1 MGKNERREIREADS
15 GKEKSAGSS
24 IAVQAGI
31 LAIATIV
38 VRIIGLLYRA
48 PLTAIIGDEG
58 NGYYGAA
65 YNIYMII
72 LILSSNSLPAAI
84 SRQMS
89 TKIAVGEYRN
99 AQRTF
104 HCALIYSLIVGAAGS
119 LLLYFGAGVLVKHNA
134 VPVLRVFAPT
144 VFLFGILG
152 AVRGYFQ
159 ANQSMVQT
167 SVSQILEQIANAAVS
182 IGAASILIRTA
193 SIHANP
199 TEKAVRGAMGSAM
212 GTGIGVA
219 TALIF
224 MVITYLRHRKGFFSR
239 IALDMGST
247 DSYARIMKS
256 TILVVTPFIV
266 SSFILNLT
274 TTLDQMIYLNM
285 LIDGR
290 GLPEAAVTT
299 VFGLFSNKAVVITNI
314 PISVATAVSAA
325 IIPNIAT
332 AYASG
337 DLPET
342 RRRSLNASRMAL
354 IISIPCAVG
363 LLVLARPVTMLMFPQ
378 WETLELASV
387 LLALQSVTVI
397 FLSVG
402 TITNAVLQAIGKM
415 NMPIVSAGISLIIQT
430 AALVFFLRFTDWG
443 IYAMVFVSVLYAAV
457 IFALNEMFL
466 RHYLGLRFDAV
477 KVYWKPV
484 FSALVMGAA
493 AFAVYRVI
501 FALASHVRGEYFAN
515 FVALVPAIL
524 AAIPVYFFIL
534 IRMGSFTEEDILG
547 LPKGTAIARLLKK
560 LHWM

>member
-1 MGKNERREIREADS
+1 MGENARREIPEADS

-104 HCALIYSLIVGAAGS
+104 HCALIYSLIVGTAGS
-119 LLLYFGAGVLVKHNA
+119 LLLYLGAGVLVKHNA

-212 GTGIGVA
+212 GTGIGVSVQDA
-219 TALIF
+219 CPLVDHAILNHLVKCFLCIVVDRS
-224 MVITYLRHRKGFFSR
+224 MERVGQVLGDIADDDLAITVHIGSR
-239 IALDMGST
+239 LNHLHIAL
-247 DSYARIMKS
+247 
-256 TILVVTPFIV
+256 
-266 SSFILNLT
+266 NLC
-274 TTLDQMIYLNM
+274 L
-285 LIDGR
+285 
-290 GLPEAAVTT
+290 
-299 VFGLFSNKAVVITNI
+299 
-314 PISVATAVSAA
+314 
-325 IIPNIAT
+325 
-332 AYASG
+332 SG
-337 DLPET
+337 K
-342 RRRSLNASRMAL
+342 RRERH
-354 IISIPCAVG
+354 
-363 LLVLARPVTMLMFPQ
+363 
-378 WETLELASV
+378 
-387 LLALQSVTVI
+387 
-397 FLSVG
+397 
-402 TITNAVLQAIGKM
+402 
-415 NMPIVSAGISLIIQT
+415 AG
-430 AALVFFLRFTDWG
+430 
-443 IYAMVFVSVLYAAV
+443 
-457 IFALNEMFL
+457 N
-466 RHYLGLRFDAV
+466 H
-477 KVYWKPV
+477 
-484 FSALVMGAA
+484 
-493 AFAVYRVI
+493 
-501 FALASHVRGEYFAN
+501 
-515 FVALVPAIL
+515 
-524 AAIPVYFFIL
+524 
-534 IRMGSFTEEDILG
+534 
-547 LPKGTAIARLLKK
+547 
-560 LHWM
+560 